1 MPAWDRWVDREAGP
15 VVRPYAVTGGRT
27 EPAGGQVLDLV
38 AVVVA
43 AGQAS
48 GGEPL
53 ELAPE
58 HRGILGLCVRPIT
71 VADVASDTGLPLG
84 VVRVLLADLIEQG
97 WISVLPQRP
106 PGEQPSPELLRE
118 VLNGLNAL

>member
-1 MPAWDRWVDREAGP
+1 MPAWERWVDHEAGP

-43 AGQAS
+43 SGQAAR
-48 GGEPL
+48 GEPP

-58 HRGILGLCVRPIT
+58 HRGILGLCSRPIT

-97 WISVLPQRP
+97 WVGVLPQRP

-118 VLNGLNAL
+118 VLNGLNSL